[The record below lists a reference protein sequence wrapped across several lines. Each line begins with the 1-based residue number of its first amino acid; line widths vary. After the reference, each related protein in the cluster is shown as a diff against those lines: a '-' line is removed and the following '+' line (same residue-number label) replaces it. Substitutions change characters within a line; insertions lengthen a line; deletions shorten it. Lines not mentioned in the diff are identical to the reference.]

1 MNLEYAIGCKKLQ
14 HDLTQEMIKD
24 SHSAAP
30 TVTVD
35 NYEACRSYFRILD
48 FWNEQI
54 EKGMGWNKHE
64 SES

>member
-24 SHSAAP
+24 SHSTAP
-30 TVTVD
+30 MVTVD
-35 NYEACRSYFRILD
+35 NYEACRRYFRILD

-54 EKGMGWNKHE
+54 EKGMGWNKYE